1 MPASVAIH
9 AAVFTA
15 GVLLGGGIT
24 AAVASKNRQ
33 QQRLSD
39 HAPLPPAMDIVTTTQ
54 PGALTVTSGVLK
66 YGNPGARQFSRL
78 HTSLSDAIPGPISDT
93 LIRKAYVAA
102 YDRRLRHPAWVS
114 THNFSIYFSYLMST
128 YRPRNT

>member
-24 AAVASKNRQ
+24 AAVANRTRQ
-33 QQRLSD
+33 QQRQIAPD
-39 HAPLPPAMDIVTTTQ
+39 YAPLPPAMDIVTTAQ
-54 PGALTVTSGVLK
+54 PGAVTPGVLK

-78 HTSLSDAIPGPISDT
+78 GFVI
-93 LIRKAYVAA
+93 
-102 YDRRLRHPAWVS
+102 
-114 THNFSIYFSYLMST
+114 
-128 YRPRNT
+128 